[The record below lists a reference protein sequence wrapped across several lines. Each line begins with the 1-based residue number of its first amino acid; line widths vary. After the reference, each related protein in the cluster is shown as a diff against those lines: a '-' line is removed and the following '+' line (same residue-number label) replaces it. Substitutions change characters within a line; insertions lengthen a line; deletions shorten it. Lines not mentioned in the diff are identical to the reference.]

1 MAVTA
6 KEITLKI
13 LADNTNFNTSVAQ
26 TTKKLEDF
34 KKATKDAS
42 ELFTSLSK
50 QAAIATTAIAA
61 TGIAAA
67 KLAIDFNAGFGM
79 VQTLIPG
86 ATERIKEL
94 QQNVLDLAPAVGK
107 TTNDL
112 TDGLYEIVSAFGDSA
127 DSAKNLE
134 LAAKGATA
142 GGASTKDAIRLLSA
156 VTKAYGNT
164 SNDAQKK
171 VSDLAFTTVKLG
183 QTSFQELAASIQR
196 VTSQSN
202 TLGVSQEE
210 LFAIF
215 SSGTGVVGGAAEV
228 STKFS
233 AVLTELQKPG
243 ERLAATFQALG
254 VASGNELIE
263 KFGGLQGALTAL
275 KAQAD
280 RTGEPISNLFGSAE
294 AGKLAL
300 YAAGAGAEKFTTD
313 LRAMQ
318 DAAGATEQ
326 AFTDATTAGPNAFG
340 FQLQQAA
347 LHAQSFAI
355 KMGQE
360 LIPSLQ
366 ALLQPLFQGTA
377 YLQQLDSATLQNLIS
392 VGKIVLSVTAATSA
406 VMGIIPAIIQAK
418 AAIEK
423 VHGAFKA
430 FDAALQINH
439 IGLIIVSVTAAVV
452 AIKELCAWLD
462 RAAEKERSLR
472 LAAMDE
478 NTAFMKKAQGIGALA
493 KEYATLNAKQKLTN
507 QESLRMK
514 EIAQELAAITGQS
527 AGVVDEIT
535 GKTVTRIEN
544 FVSGAHELAAIKA
557 SDLEHNKKVLN
568 DLEKAEEVLTERVK
582 EYGESTAWSIE
593 EILERFALLPASMK
607 TVTSAKEGLS
617 KVRDEISKLK
627 TDLRETEAGIAALK
641 DVSKESF
648 TPETTGVPEQERSL
662 YPQEQTTKKGK
673 EEKTQKERLAAL
685 DAMFQMERALLEKQN
700 MSAAQKQ
707 AEKEK
712 LEETHYKKRLDL
724 LKTFHTE
731 NVTEQLKENG
741 SISLT
746 LEQSLVKEVGKA
758 HQSIKDETA
767 QTNNELARL
776 ADERHQKELETIKKT
791 AYETKRSVNAEVAL
805 KKELGQI
812 EGKTDGERNRNEH
825 LARAQGYLE
834 KQNELSREYLRLKD
848 SGNAKETEKAEALKA
863 QIVKLKEMEDA
874 EKKAAGTL
882 KNSFAEA
889 AQKLVEAFSSVG
901 NAVTQ
906 VMQSIAQ
913 VGKAVIDNKEAE
925 RKREQTLTIAVLEQ
939 EKNERI
945 LELDNELAERRE
957 QKQMEDAEREEAT
970 RNEAYEKQQ
979 AHSTRLIQELSGQF
993 EAETNL
999 EKLRNIEKQ
1008 LEQARQKKAEEA
1020 AQKKEADEKKKRDKE
1035 ARIAE
1040 VQLLNAKAQA
1050 EYEYAL
1056 ARIQTE
1062 NAAGDASA
1070 KAAQQAA
1077 AWQKAQGIVA
1087 MAIKAAIATAEAAV
1101 EFAKPYGIGVPSGIM
1116 YTAAAVTAAVQGGI
1130 IASQPRPP
1138 DYIQQPLP
1146 QAPRPIKFAQG
1157 GIVLPS
1163 KGGTGITLPG
1173 GSPGLVGE
1181 AGLAEMILPLNTPN
1195 LEKMFKAAG
1204 VHQQQD
1210 NSQQVSYNPSYY
1222 IEITQNQQE
1231 SLEEN
1236 MLNLLRSHD
1245 RELLHIVE
1253 DGKQRW
1259 YVGE

>member
-13 LADNTNFNTSVAQ
+13 LADNTDFNKSVTE
-26 TTKKLEDF
+26 TTRKLEDF

-50 QAAIATTAIAA
+50 QAAVATTAIAA
-61 TGIAAA
+61 TGMAAA
-67 KLAIDFNAGFGM
+67 KLARDFNAGFAM

-86 ATERIKEL
+86 ATERIKQL
-94 QQNVLDLAPAVGK
+94 QANILDLSPAVGK
-107 TTNDL
+107 TTKDL
-112 TDGLYEIVSAFGDSA
+112 TDGLYEIISAFGDSA
-127 DSAKNLE
+127 DSAKHLE

-142 GGASTKDAIRLLSA
+142 GGATTKDAIKLLSA

-164 SNDAQKK
+164 SNEAQKK

-183 QTSFQELAASIQR
+183 QTSFPELAASIQR

-202 TLGVSQEE
+202 TLGISQEE
-210 LFAIF
+210 LFAVF
-215 SSGTGVVGGAAEV
+215 SSGTGVIGGAAEV

-243 ERLAATFQALG
+243 ERLAATFQELG
-254 VASGNELIE
+254 VASGDALIE

-275 KAQAD
+275 KEQAA
-280 RTGEPISNLFGSAE
+280 RTGEPVSNLFGSAE

-300 YAAGAGAEKFTTD
+300 YAAGTGAQKFTND

-318 DAAGATEQ
+318 EAAGATEQ
-326 AFTDATTAGPNAFG
+326 AFTEATTAGPNAFG

-355 KMGQE
+355 KIGQE
-360 LIPSLQ
+360 LIPSVQ
-366 ALLQPLFQGTA
+366 ALLEPLFQGA
-377 YLQQLDSATLQNLIS
+377 EYLQKLDSATLQNIIS
-392 VGKIVLSVTAATSA
+392 VGKIVLSVTAVTAA
-406 VMGIIPAIIQAK
+406 VMGVIPAMIQAK
-418 AAIEK
+418 GAIEK
-423 VHGAFKA
+423 VQGAFKA
-430 FDAALQINH
+430 FDAALQTNH
-439 IGLIIVSVTAAVV
+439 IGLIVVSVTAAVV

-478 NTAFMKKAQGIGALA
+478 NAAFMKKAQGISALA
-493 KEYATLNAKQKLTN
+493 KEYATLEAKQKLSN

-535 GKTVTRIEN
+535 GKTIARIEN
-544 FVSGAHELAAIKA
+544 FVSGAHELAALKE
-557 SDLEHNKKVLN
+557 SDLEHNKEVLK
-568 DLEKAEEVLTERVK
+568 DLEKAEEALTEKVK
-582 EYGESTAWSIE
+582 EYGESTAWSIAE
-593 EILERFALLPASMK
+593 TLEHFALLPASLK
-607 TVTSAKEGLS
+607 TVTSAKEGLT
-617 KVRDEISKLK
+617 KVRDEMSKLK
-627 TDLRETEAGIAALK
+627 TDIRETEAGIASLK
-641 DVSKESF
+641 DLSKESF
-648 TPETTGVPEQERSL
+648 TPESAATPEAASSGNTPEK
-662 YPQEQTTKKGK
+662 TKKGK
-673 EEKTQKERLAAL
+673 EDKTQKERLAEL
-685 DAMFQMERALLEKQN
+685 DATFKLEIELLEKQN
-700 MSAAQKQ
+700 LTAAQKQ
-707 AEKEK
+707 TEKEK
-712 LEETHYKKRLDL
+712 IEEDHYKKRLNL
-724 LKTFHTE
+724 LKTFHKE

-741 SISLT
+741 NISLT

-758 HQSIKDETA
+758 HQSIKEETE
-767 QTNNELARL
+767 QTNTDLARL
-776 ADERHQKELETIKKT
+776 ADERHKKEIEAIHKT
-791 AYETKRSVNAEVAL
+791 AEETKKSVTAEVAL
-805 KKELGQI
+805 KKELKTL
-812 EGKTDGERNRNEH
+812 EGKTDAERTRNEH

-848 SGNAKETEKAEALKA
+848 SGNEKEREKAQAIKE
-863 QIVKLKEMEDA
+863 QIEKLKEMKQTEEDA
-874 EKKAAGTL
+874 AKETGK
-882 KNSFAEA
+882 SFAQA
-889 AQKLVEAFSSVG
+889 ANEVVDAFSKIGS
-901 NAVTQ
+901 ALQQ
-906 VMQSIAQ
+906 VVQSIAQ
-913 VGKAVIDNKEAE
+913 AGKAAIDNKEAE
-925 RKREQTLTIAVLEQ
+925 RKREQALRLAEIEK
-939 EKNERI
+939 EKNERL

-957 QKQMEDAEREEAT
+957 QKQAEDAEREEAR
-970 RNEAYEKQQ
+970 RNEEYEKQQ
-979 AHSTRLIQELSGQF
+979 AHSTRAIQELSGQF

-999 EKLRNIEKQ
+999 EKLRNLEKQ
-1008 LEQARQKKAEEA
+1008 LEEARQKKAEAA
-1020 AQKKEADEKKKRDKE
+1020 AQKKEADEKRKREKE

-1050 EYEYAL
+1050 EYEYAA

-1062 NAAGDASA
+1062 NAAGEASA

-1077 AWQKAQGIVA
+1077 VWQKAQGVINLSIQAAIETAQAVA
-1087 MAIKAAIATAEAAV
+1087 RFAIPDPIGGAAHTAAAIAA
-1101 EFAKPYGIGVPSGIM
+1101 GIQIGVV
-1116 YTAAAVTAAVQGGI
+1116 AA
-1130 IASQPRPP
+1130 QPRPP

-1146 QAPRPIKFAQG
+1146 TAPRPIKFAQG

-1163 KGGTGITLPG
+1163 KDGTGITLPG
-1173 GSPGLVGE
+1173 GAPGLVGE
-1181 AGLAEMILPLNTPN
+1181 AGLAELILPLNTPN

-1210 NSQQVSYNPSYY
+1210 NSQQVSYNPSYH
-1222 IEITQNQQE
+1222 IEITQNQHD
-1231 SLEEN
+1231 SLEES
-1236 MLNLLRSHD
+1236 MLNMLRSHD

>member
-13 LADNTNFNTSVAQ
+13 LADNTAFDKSVTE

-94 QQNVLDLAPAVGK
+94 QNNILDLAPAVGK
-107 TTNDL
+107 TTKDL
-112 TDGLYEIVSAFGDSA
+112 TEGLYEIISAFGDSA

-142 GGASTKDAIRLLSA
+142 GGATTKDSIRLLSA

-183 QTSFQELAASIQR
+183 QTSFPELAASIQR

-210 LFAIF
+210 LFAVF
-215 SSGTGVVGGAAEV
+215 SSGTGVIGGAAEV

-243 ERLAATFQALG
+243 ERLTATFKTLG
-254 VASGNELIE
+254 VASGTELIE
-263 KFGGLQGALTAL
+263 KFGGLHGALIAL
-275 KAQAD
+275 KEQAD
-280 RTGEPISNLFGSAE
+280 RTGEPVSNLFGSAE

-300 YAAGAGAEKFTTD
+300 YAAGAGAEKFTSD
-313 LRAMQ
+313 LHAMK

-326 AFTDATTAGPNAFG
+326 AFIDATTAGPNAFG
-340 FQLQQAA
+340 FQLQQAG

-360 LIPSLQ
+360 LIPSVQ
-366 ALLQPLFQGTA
+366 ALLQPLFKGA
-377 YLQQLDSATLQNLIS
+377 EYLQKLDSATLQNIIS
-392 VGKIVLSVTAATSA
+392 VGKIVLSVTAVTTA
-406 VMGIIPAIIQAK
+406 VMGVIPAMIQAK

-430 FDAALQINH
+430 FDAALQTNH
-439 IGLIIVSVTAAVV
+439 IGLIVISVTAAVV

-462 RAAEKERSLR
+462 RAAEKERTLR

-478 NTAFMKKAQGIGALA
+478 NAAFMKKAQGISALA

-514 EIAQELAAITGQS
+514 ELARELAEITGQS
-527 AGVVDEIT
+527 AGAVEEIT
-535 GKTVTRIEN
+535 GKTVARIEN
-544 FVSGAHELAAIKA
+544 FVGGAHELAAIKE
-557 SDLEHNKKVLN
+557 SDLEHNKNVLN
-568 DLEKAEEVLTERVK
+568 ELEKAEQELTERVK
-582 EYGESTAWSIE
+582 EYGESTGWAVAE
-593 EILERFALLPASMK
+593 TLEHFALLPTSLK
-607 TVTSAKEGLS
+607 TVTSAKDGLT

-627 TDLRETEAGIAALK
+627 TDIRETEAGIAALK
-641 DVSKESF
+641 DVSTETF
-648 TPETTGVPEQERSL
+648 TPDAVSTATLLAPVN
-662 YPQEQTTKKGK
+662 PQMTAKKGK
-673 EEKTQKERLAAL
+673 EDKTQKERLAEL
-685 DAMFQMERALLEKQN
+685 DAAFRLEIELLEKQN
-700 MSAAQKQ
+700 VTAAQKQ

-741 SISLT
+741 NVSLT

-758 HQSIKDETA
+758 HQSIKEETA

-776 ADERHQKELETIKKT
+776 VDERHQKELEALKKT
-791 AYETKRSVNAEVAL
+791 AEETKKSVTAEIAL

-812 EGKTDGERNRNEH
+812 EGKTDGERTRNEH

-848 SGNAKETEKAEALKA
+848 SGNEKEREKSEVLKE
-863 QIVKLKEMEDA
+863 QIYKLKEMEK
-874 EKKAAGTL
+874 EEIEAAGTA
-882 KNSFAEA
+882 KKSFAQT
-889 AQKLVEAFSSVG
+889 AQEVADAFSTIG
-901 NAVTQ
+901 NAIKQ
-906 VMQSIAQ
+906 VVQSIAQ
-913 VGKAVIDNKEAE
+913 AGKAAIDNKEAE
-925 RKREQTLTIAVLEQ
+925 RKQEQALTLVALEK
-939 EKNERI
+939 EKNERL
-945 LELDNELAERRE
+945 LELDTELAERRE
-957 QKQMEDAEREEAT
+957 QKQAEDAEREEAK
-970 RNEAYEKQQ
+970 RNEEYEKQQ
-979 AHSTRLIQELSGQF
+979 AHRTRAIQELSGQF

-1008 LEQARQKKAEEA
+1008 LEDARQKKAEAA

-1077 AWQKAQGIVA
+1077 AWQKAQGI
-1087 MAIKAAIATAEAAV
+1087 ISLSIQAAIETAQAIARFAIPDPIGGAAH
-1101 EFAKPYGIGVPSGIM
+1101 
-1116 YTAAAVTAAVQGGI
+1116 TAAAVAAGVQIGVV
-1130 IASQPRPP
+1130 ASQPRPP

-1173 GSPGLVGE
+1173 GSTGLVGE
-1181 AGLAEMILPLNTPN
+1181 AGLAELILPLNAPN

-1210 NSQQVSYNPSYY
+1210 NSQQISYNPSYH
-1222 IEITQNQQE
+1222 IEFTQNQQD
-1231 SLEEN
+1231 SFEET

-1259 YVGE
+1259 YVGG